1 MKPKIITLVFV
12 IACVIMLFLN
22 ENLGIGL
29 DISIT
34 NLLEVL

>member
-1 MKPKIITLVFV
+1 MKKKFFSLLFV
-12 IACVIMLFLN
+12 VACVVMLFLN

-29 DISIT
+29 DFSIT